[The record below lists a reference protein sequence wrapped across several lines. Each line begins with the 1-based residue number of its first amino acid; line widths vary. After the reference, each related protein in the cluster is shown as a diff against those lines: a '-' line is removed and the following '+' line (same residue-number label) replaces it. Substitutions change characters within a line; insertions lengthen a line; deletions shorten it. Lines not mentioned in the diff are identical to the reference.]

1 MLRIGITGGIGSGK
15 SIVARVFNNLGI
27 PVYNADTAA
36 KRLMETDPE
45 LQAAIRRHFGNEAF
59 VQGKLDRSYLAS
71 IVFNDKAKLDTLNAL
86 VHPVTIR
93 DAELWMKQQDSPYA
107 LKEAALIFES
117 GSQSSLDFVIGV
129 TAPQS
134 LRIHR
139 VMQRD
144 GVSREEVLKRI
155 DKQLDQSLVMRL
167 CDYVVVNNDQQLVVP
182 QVLAVHA
189 DLVAKSDKACIETG
203 Q

>member
-1 MLRIGITGGIGSGK
+1 
-15 SIVARVFNNLGI
+15 
-27 PVYNADTAA
+27 
-36 KRLMETDPE
+36 
-45 LQAAIRRHFGNEAF
+45 
-59 VQGKLDRSYLAS
+59 
-71 IVFNDKAKLDTLNAL
+71 
-86 VHPVTIR
+86 
-93 DAELWMKQQDSPYA
+93 MKQQDSPYA

>member
-129 TAPQS
+129 SAPQH

-144 GVSREEVLKRI
+144 NLSREEVLKRI